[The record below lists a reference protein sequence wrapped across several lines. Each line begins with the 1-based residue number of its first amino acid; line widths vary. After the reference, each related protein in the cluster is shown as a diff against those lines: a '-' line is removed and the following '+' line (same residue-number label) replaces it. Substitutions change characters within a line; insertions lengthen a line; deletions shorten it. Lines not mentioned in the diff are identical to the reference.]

1 MKELQSVL
9 KFFNSF
15 TGGHYAER
23 HCMHDYKISIKWK
36 QQIFIKFFWKKNR
49 LSGTC
54 LYIILIIIKYVTINE
69 LMI

>member
-36 QQIFIKFFWKKNR
+36 QQIFIKFFSKK
-49 LSGTC
+49 
-54 LYIILIIIKYVTINE
+54 KQTIRYMPVYYTYYYKICNNK
-69 LMI
+69 

>member
-36 QQIFIKFFWKKNR
+36 QQIFIKIFLKKQ
-49 LSGTC
+49 
-54 LYIILIIIKYVTINE
+54 TIRYMPVYYTYYYKICNNK
-69 LMI
+69 

>member
-36 QQIFIKFFWKKNR
+36 QQIFIKNF
-49 LSGTC
+49 
-54 LYIILIIIKYVTINE
+54 
-69 LMI
+69 